1 MSVKISFQKTVAI
14 IASIIILVALIFG
27 VIARNSF
34 SALSQSKSELLNAK
48 LQLSEDLSYEYNN
61 IYSYVDYDFAITELE
76 QSECIFYAKC
86 IDSELCFDC
95 IKYNMNVIKTIKGD
109 CEETSKEIILYQ
121 LLCFDFSKQGITFIS
136 PDNSLPLKIGEE
148 YLIFANKKDYYEGYQ
163 KTLDKNEYALSLSGS
178 FPTAIIVNEIQ
189 NEYINIHEVEKYS
202 DIKNLYYMC
211 YDKASL
217 DNINEITS
225 QVINHFL
232 KTNRLN

>member
-1 MSVKISFQKTVAI
+1 MSVKISFQKTIAI

-27 VIARNSF
+27 VITRNSF

-163 KTLDKNEYALSLSGS
+163 KTLDKKRICSQIVRL
-178 FPTAIIVNEIQ
+178 FP
-189 NEYINIHEVEKYS
+189 YS
-202 DIKNLYYMC
+202 NYCKRNS
-211 YDKASL
+211 K
-217 DNINEITS
+217 
-225 QVINHFL
+225 
-232 KTNRLN
+232 